1 MCKPNAARLTKNLL
15 TSFRKCDKPAEAH
28 GIFHPGTLRQRNSY
42 PTTGLDMPLGFQEVK
57 PARIYR
63 QQAYEGVK
71 VVNSTNWPPLPLPP
85 GDTTGIYFCQ
95 RLSRAHGHGAAGRV
109 KLIKY

>member
-63 QQAYEGVK
+63 Q
-71 VVNSTNWPPLPLPP
+71 
-85 GDTTGIYFCQ
+85 
-95 RLSRAHGHGAAGRV
+95 
-109 KLIKY
+109 